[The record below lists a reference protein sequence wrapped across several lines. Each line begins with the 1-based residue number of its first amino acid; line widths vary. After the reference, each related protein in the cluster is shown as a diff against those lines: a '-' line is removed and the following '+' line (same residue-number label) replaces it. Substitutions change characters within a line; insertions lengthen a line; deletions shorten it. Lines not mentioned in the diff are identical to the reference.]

1 MATLNNPYLTSLQ
14 LSGWDTGMYP
24 QAKIYWT
31 GAREIDQSPINL
43 NDIGGGLYSS
53 MDFVPST
60 AGYYSIQYTVYTDA
74 GHTTSSNNYGRA
86 ADILYVEDTE
96 TTTEWISSQIT
107 DIHNDVNYISS
118 VAFPSGDIIR
128 RGDAAWTTG
137 AGGGS
142 GGGGSQY
149 ISSQLDYISSQ
160 IGFISGGLEAYG
172 GGGGKSY
179 NVYTRGK
186 SPWTHAQRDHVVSGV
201 RVALE
206 KVDKLARE
214 ARGYHDDE
222 MQEIDSKADTILVR
236 IDRLSETL
244 STIKNNIKKIPVT
257 KESKKIIK
265 EINLAMESLDEYRG
279 EVSGSSS
286 EKELQSINRNVEMLM
301 AKILS
306 DEELEEYYERY
317 TSERVQKKNR
327 KNKD

>member
-1 MATLNNPYLTSLQ
+1 MATLNSPYLASLQ

-43 NDIGGGLYSS
+43 NEVGGGLYSS
-53 MDFVPST
+53 VDFTPST

-74 GHTTSSNNYGRA
+74 GHTISSSNYGRA
-86 ADILYVEDTE
+86 M
-96 TTTEWISSQIT
+96 
-107 DIHNDVNYISS
+107 
-118 VAFPSGDIIR
+118 DIIE
-128 RGDAAWTTG
+128 ATTASTG
-137 AGGGS
+137 SGG

-214 ARGYHDDE
+214 TKGYHDDE
-222 MQEIDSKADTILVR
+222 MQEIDSKSDTILVR

-244 STIKNNIKKIPVT
+244 STMKNNIKKIPVT

-279 EVSGSSS
+279 EVSGLSS
-286 EKELQSINRNVEMLM
+286 EKELQNINRNVEMLM
-301 AKILS
+301 AKIMS
-306 DEELEEYYERY
+306 DEELEEYYDRRYLVERI
-317 TSERVQKKNR
+317 QKKNTE
-327 KNKD
+327 NKD